1 MKKLMIFAAILALAA
16 LSLSADI
23 YVKSKSHTDAMSIMG
38 QNTPAKDDVSE
49 QWISDYALAQ
59 SSAAQGFIIDLKKNT
74 MTFLNHGKKTYV
86 ETTLPL
92 DMAKIL
98 PPQMAAMAGMMTMT
112 ATVTPGQDKKKIGNW
127 NCSLYDMNMS
137 VMGMAMPM
145 KIWAS
150 TDVPFDTAKYA
161 SLFANL
167 LKGQM
172 RLDDASVKEFQ
183 KIRGFQI
190 ASEMNAEIMGAKMHT
205 SSEVLE
211 IAVKPAPANAYSVP
225 KGYVKKDTLAVDEI
239 QKH

>member
-1 MKKLMIFAAILALAA
+1 MKKILTFVAILAVAA

-49 QWISDYALAQ
+49 QWLSESALAHNDKN
-59 SSAAQGFIIDLKKNT
+59 QGFIVDLKKN
-74 MTFLNHGKKTYV
+74 MMYIINHANKSYV

-92 DMAKIL
+92 DYAKLL
-98 PPQMAAMAGMMTMT
+98 PPEAAAMAGRMTMT
-112 ATVTPGQDKKKIGNW
+112 ATVTPGNETKKIGNW
-127 NCSLYDMNMS
+127 NCSLYNMNMS
-137 VMGMAMPM
+137 IMGIAMPM

-150 TDVPFDTAKYA
+150 TDVPFDRAKYA
-161 SLFANL
+161 ELFANL

-183 KIRGFQI
+183 KIKGFQI
-190 ASEMNAEIMGAKMHT
+190 ATEMNAEIMGAKMHT

-211 IAVKPAPANAYSVP
+211 IAVKNAPQGVYSAP
-225 KGYVKKDTLAVDEI
+225 KDYVKKDKLSRDEF
-239 QKH
+239 QKR